1 MYGFGKVM
9 ADEAVRRAII
19 LKSKNPYSNQKTLNI
34 LPNPVGEFMT
44 IQSEI
49 DENYTILISDLNNKY
64 IQEIK
69 IKSKSQKIDLS
80 SLKPGFYF

>member
-1 MYGFGKVM
+1 
-9 ADEAVRRAII
+9 
-19 LKSKNPYSNQKTLNI
+19 
-34 LPNPVGEFMT
+34 MT

-80 SLKPGFYF
+80 SLKPGFYFLKKTNESKCYKFVKI